1 MDDPLDPIRRPGL
14 AYQHAFDWL
23 AVSLHAAGGPV
34 ACVAASPRQMAEMAR
49 RLPDLPGPET
59 DTGPLAAAA
68 LMLPAGF
75 DPALVRRLRPDGRLY
90 AVVPGRL
97 ARFMADWERG
107 RPAMSERSF
116 IAAAR
121 ENGFAVV
128 ERIAIHPPRAIVQ
141 HYAGELAL
149 RAGSR
154 AARDRRHFAMRRDM
168 VTAGRPA
175 ALSALIC
182 LTLER
187 RP

>member
-1 MDDPLDPIRRPGL
+1 MDDPLDPIRRPVL
-14 AYQHAFDWL
+14 AYQHAYDWL
-23 AVSLHAAGGPV
+23 VVCLSSTGGPV

-75 DPALVRRLRPDGRLY
+75 APALVRRLRPDGRLY

-107 RPAMSERSF
+107 RPAMNERLF
-116 IAAAR
+116 VAAAR

-128 ERIAIHPPRAIVQ
+128 ERIGIHPPGAVFQ
-141 HYAGELAL
+141 HYAGQLVLLAG
-149 RAGSR
+149 RR

-168 VTAGRPA
+168 VTTGRAAGA
-175 ALSALIC
+175 SALIC
-182 LTLER
+182 LTLEQ

>member
-23 AVSLHAAGGPV
+23 AVGLHAAGGPV
-34 ACVAASPRQMAEMAR
+34 ACAVAAPWQMAEMAG
-49 RLPDLPGPET
+49 RLPELPKAEAET
-59 DTGPLAAAA
+59 DPLAAVG
-68 LMLPAGF
+68 LVLPAAV
-75 DPALVRRLRPDGRLY
+75 DPALLGRLRPDGRLY
-90 AVVPGRL
+90 AVVAGPL
-97 ARFMADWERG
+97 ARFTADWQ
-107 RPAMSERSF
+107 PNAPTLSERSF

-154 AARDRRHFAMRRDM
+154 VARDRRHFAMRRDM